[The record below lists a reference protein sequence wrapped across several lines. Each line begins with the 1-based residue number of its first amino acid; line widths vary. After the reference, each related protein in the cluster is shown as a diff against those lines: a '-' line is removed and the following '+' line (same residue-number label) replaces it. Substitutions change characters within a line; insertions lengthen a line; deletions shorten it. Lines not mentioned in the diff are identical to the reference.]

1 MRSGWM
7 LLTPVVAMAF
17 SGIASGDTWKSD
29 PAHSQV
35 QFTVIHMLVSEVTGR
50 FNEFDVTLTQVSPD
64 FVGSTLEA
72 TIKTA
77 SVNTENEMR
86 DKHLRSDDFFNTEKF
101 PLITFRSTSFEKT
114 GEKTY
119 TITGNLTIRDVTKR
133 IVLDAKFTG
142 QVTDAYG
149 IVRTGFKAATTI
161 KRSEFEVKWNKAIE
175 AGGVV
180 VSDEVGITLLME
192 LMKQK

>member
-1 MRSGWM
+1 M

-17 SGIASGDTWKSD
+17 SGIASADTWKSD
-29 PAHSQV
+29 LAHSQV

-50 FNEFDVTLTQVSPD
+50 FNEFDATLTQVSPD
-64 FVGSTLEA
+64 FAGSTLEA

-86 DKHLRSDDFFNTEKF
+86 DKHLRSDDFFNAEKF

-133 IVLDAKFTG
+133 VVLDAKYTG
-142 QVTDAYG
+142 QVTDSYG
-149 IVRTGFKAATTI
+149 IVRTGFKATTTI
-161 KRSEFEVKWNKAIE
+161 KRSDFGVKWNKAIE

-180 VSDEVGITLLME
+180 VSDDVGITLLME